1 MMNGNGFFTRAL
13 IGVMIVLLAAP
24 AGVFAQGNET
34 NQQNDETNRQNNE
47 TNQTF
52 SQAEL
57 DSMLAPIALYP
68 DSLLAQVLIA
78 STYPDQVVEADRW
91 VKEHQGMS
99 KDELNAALDK
109 MDWDLSVKALVPF
122 PQVLAKMDEDLDWTS
137 KLGKAF
143 LAQEKDVMASIQG
156 LRAKAYAK
164 GNLRSTEQQK
174 VSVEG
179 ENIEIEPANPEVVY
193 VPYYDP
199 MAVYGDWWWPG
210 YPPFAFFPFWGPFLA
225 WGPFGFGIGI
235 GVGAFWGSGWGNW
248 NWGRRDMAINANRNV
263 NINRSDPS
271 VTRNMRTTSFSH
283 VAAQRAAATGRTAG
297 AGRTGAAGRRS
308 AASVERQ
315 LSHGRTGATR
325 GAAGS
330 RRTGNVARGSAR
342 SRDRDVAAGG
352 SRRTGNAAR
361 SAGAHRGGG
370 FARSS
375 SMPRG
380 GGFGGGGHFGG
391 GHAGGGHAGGG
402 GGGRR

>member
-1 MMNGNGFFTRAL
+1 MNGDRFFTRAL
-13 IGVMIVLLAAP
+13 IGVIILVLVAP
-24 AGVFAQGNET
+24 VGVFAQGNET
-34 NQQNDETNRQNNE
+34 NQQNNGTNQQSDETNK
-47 TNQTF
+47 TF

-57 DSMLAPIALYP
+57 DSMLASIALYP
-68 DSLLAQVLIA
+68 DALLAQVLLA

-91 VKEHQGMS
+91 LKEHQGLS

-143 LAQEKDVMASIQG
+143 LAQEKDVMDSIQG

-164 GNLRSTEQQK
+164 GNLRTTEQQK
-174 VSVEG
+174 VIVKG
-179 ENIEIEPANPEVVY
+179 DNYEIEPANPEEVY

-199 MAVYGDWWWPG
+199 MAVYGSWWWPG
-210 YPPFAFFPFWGPFLA
+210 YPPYAFSPFWGPFLA

-235 GVGAFWGSGWGNW
+235 GVGAFWGSGWGSW
-248 NWGRRDMAINANRNV
+248 NWGRRDMNINANRNV
-263 NINRSDPS
+263 NINRSDRS
-271 VTRNMRTTSFSH
+271 VTRNMKTTSFSH

-297 AGRTGAAGRRS
+297 AGRTGAAGGRS

-325 GAAGS
+325 GATGS
-330 RRTGNVARGSAR
+330 RRTGNVARGSTA
-342 SRDRDVAAGG
+342 SRGDRDVARGG

-361 SAGAHRGGG
+361 SSGASRGG
-370 FARSS
+370 ARSS
-375 SMPRG
+375 FGGGSRG
-380 GGFGGGGHFGG
+380 GFGGGARGGFGGGGH
-391 GHAGGGHAGGG
+391 GGG
-402 GGGRR
+402 GGGHGGGHR

>member
-1 MMNGNGFFTRAL
+1 MMNGNRFSTRTL
-13 IGVMIVLLAAP
+13 IGVIIVLLAAP
-24 AGVFAQGNET
+24 VGVFAQGNET
-34 NQQNDETNRQNNE
+34 NQQNNE
-47 TNQTF
+47 TNQRF
-52 SQAEL
+52 SLAEL

-68 DSLLAQVLIA
+68 DALLAQVLIA

-91 VKEHQGMS
+91 VKEHQGLS

-143 LAQEKDVMASIQG
+143 MAQEKDVMATIQG

-174 VSVEG
+174 VVVEG

-199 MAVYGDWWWPG
+199 MSVYGDWWWPG
-210 YPPFAFFPFWGPFLA
+210 YPPYAFFPFWGPFLA
-225 WGPFGFGIGI
+225 WGPFGFGFGI
-235 GVGAFWGSGWGNW
+235 GVGPYWGSGWGSW
-248 NWGRRDMAINANRNV
+248 NWGRRDMNINANRNV

-315 LSHGRTGATR
+315 LSHGRTGSSR

-330 RRTGNVARGSAR
+330 RRTGNVARGGAG
-342 SRDRDVAAGG
+342 SRDRDIAAGG
-352 SRRTGNAAR
+352 SRRTSNAAR
-361 SAGAHRGGG
+361 SAGTPRGGG
-370 FARSS
+370 FAAGGS
-375 SMPRG
+375 RG
-380 GGFGGGGHFGG
+380 GFGGGARGGFGGGGHFGG
-391 GHAGGGHAGGG
+391 GG
-402 GGGRR
+402 GGGRHR